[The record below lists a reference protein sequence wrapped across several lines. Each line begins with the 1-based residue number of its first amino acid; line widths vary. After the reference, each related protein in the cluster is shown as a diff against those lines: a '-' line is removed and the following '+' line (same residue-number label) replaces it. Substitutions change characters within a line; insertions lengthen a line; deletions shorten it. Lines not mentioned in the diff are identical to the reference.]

1 MSVTRRAQVVLG
13 VLVAVVIAGGWTWTA
28 QAQTTST
35 PTTSATTEA
44 STSTTRAAT
53 TTSRASSTTTTTT
66 KKPTTRLTFTASPTV
81 GPPGTTITV
90 SSVNQCRGTGSFY
103 VLLSI
108 GPTRLGSGPADNV
121 GNWHFN
127 VTVPQI
133 QPGTYGLAATCLI
146 SRNGVDENAGIYVG
160 PDFAVRAGSGGPPE
174 PTTPASSQ
182 SSSSNT
188 ALIIGLIVAVVIAV
202 AAIAW
207 ALWLRSKHKK
217 ELAAAQ
223 TGPVGGPTPPGG
235 PPAGGGPGSAPPDT
249 FA

>member
-1 MSVTRRAQVVLG
+1 
-13 VLVAVVIAGGWTWTA
+13 
-28 QAQTTST
+28 
-35 PTTSATTEA
+35 
-44 STSTTRAAT
+44 
-53 TTSRASSTTTTTT
+53 
-66 KKPTTRLTFTASPTV
+66 
-81 GPPGTTITV
+81 
-90 SSVNQCRGTGSFY
+90 VNQCRGTGSFY

-133 QPGTYGLAATCLI
+133 EPGTYGLAATCLI

-174 PTTPASSQ
+174 PTTPTTNS

-188 ALIIGLIVAVVIAV
+188 ALIIGLVVAVVIAI

-217 ELAAAQ
+217 ELAAVGS
-223 TGPVGGPTPPGG
+223 GPGRGPGG
-235 PPAGGGPGSAPPDT
+235 PPPAAGGSGSPPDT

>member
-1 MSVTRRAQVVLG
+1 MSVRRRAQIVLG
-13 VLVAVVIAGGWTWTA
+13 TLLAVVIAGGWAWTA

-35 PTTSATTEA
+35 PTTTASTEA

-53 TTSRASSTTTTTT
+53 TTSRAASTTTTTT

-81 GPPGTTITV
+81 GAPGTTVSV

-108 GPTRLGSGPADNV
+108 GPYRLGSGPADNV

-127 VTVPQI
+127 VTLPQI

-160 PDFAVRAGSGGPPE
+160 PDFLVRTGSGPPE
-174 PTTPASSQ
+174 PTTPTANAGS

-188 ALIIGLIVAVVIAV
+188 ALVIGLIVAVVIAI

-223 TGPVGGPTPPGG
+223 AGPRG
-235 PPAGGGPGSAPPDT
+235 AGPGAAPPDT